1 MADKKERR
9 KYPPDFKQDAVQLT
23 NKIGV
28 AQAADKL
35 DIPLSTLQRWRCLK
49 SALPVEK
56 SQDILRLQLE
66 IKRLKKDLTEKE
78 AIIGMLRKATAFFS
92 KESEKK

>member
-35 DIPLSTLQRWRCLK
+35 DIPLSTLKRWRYLK
-49 SALPVEK
+49 SVIPVEQ
-56 SQDILRLQLE
+56 SQNIFRLQLE
-66 IKRLKKDLTEKE
+66 IKRLKKELTEQK
-78 AIIGMLRKATAFFS
+78 AIISMLRKVPDFFS
-92 KESEKK
+92 KETEK